1 MCGLIKKLPRDLQP
15 FSVSPK
21 SERVAGEASEDRKME
36 IATFTDKNP
45 MSAPS
50 PIKVSLAGEEE
61 EKKKFDLCFVF
72 PVDQATK
79 SFNGEGQRIVKAI
92 IKSGFQT
99 FIYYSIQQ
107 DEIYVLARASEVILT
122 HFADAIDFKLLL
134 DPEEL
139 KKRANAGDPANGIAA
154 FDIRHEEDVSSIRP
168 YDFIWGEFDD
178 TEDTQNLFWRPPGSS
193 TPFRESV
200 RLKLSLMLLEA
211 PHYKG
216 GAGLSL
222 RTEKKNETMLSYF
235 PLHNQQHVTA
245 LSDEWLNIW
254 SAPWKQPY
262 EEIKNYFGEKIAL
275 YFKFLGHYTTWLII
289 PAIIG
294 LVCQLVVIGTGD
306 FSHPILP
313 FFALLIAIWAVLMLE
328 FWKRE
333 EKFTALQWGMLGFE
347 DTEID
352 RPEFF
357 GEETRSYIDG
367 SMTTYYPPK
376 KRQNLIAQSF
386 TIIGCLALIVLGA
399 VISIY
404 VIRELLY
411 RTAVGDYSQIVASV
425 MNSIQITVFN
435 IIYSQLADHLTEKE
449 NHRTDTSF
457 EDSMIAK
464 LFMFQFVNSYASFF
478 YLGKLCSILP
488 LF

>member
-1 MCGLIKKLPRDLQP
+1 M
-15 FSVSPK
+15 
-21 SERVAGEASEDRKME
+21 
-36 IATFTDKNP
+36 ATAENP
-45 MSAPS
+45 M
-50 PIKVSLAGEEE
+50 V
-61 EKKKFDLCFVF
+61 EKKPQARRGSDMQFNVRHPYDLCFVF
-72 PVDQATK
+72 PVDK
-79 SFNGEGQRIVKAI
+79 SSKGFTPEGEHMVKE
-92 IKSGFQT
+92 IKGAGFLVYQ
-99 FIYYSIQQ
+99 YYSIQQ
-107 DEIYVLARASEVILT
+107 DEIFVLARVDNDILT
-122 HFADAIDFKLLL
+122 QFADTIDYRMLL
-134 DPEEL
+134 DATEVEKRCREGNPE
-139 KKRANAGDPANGIAA
+139 AGIGP
-154 FDIRHEEDVSSIRP
+154 FEIRHEPEVCSLQP
-168 YDFIWGEFDD
+168 YESIWGEYNGDKD
-178 TEDTQNLFWRPPGSS
+178 LQSLFWRPPGYV

-211 PHYKG
+211 PHFKG
-216 GAGLSL
+216 GAGLTL
-222 RTEKKNETMLSYF
+222 RTEKKKGTILSYF
-235 PLHNQQHVTA
+235 PLHNHDKNQS
-245 LSDEWLNIW
+245 LSAQWLTYF
-254 SAPWKQPY
+254 SYPWEQPY

-289 PAIIG
+289 PALLG
-294 LVCQLVVIGTGD
+294 LMCQLVVIGTGD

-333 EKFTALQWGMLGFE
+333 EKFTALRWGMLGFE

-386 TIIGCLALIVLGA
+386 TIIGCLALVVLGA

-425 MNSIQITVFN
+425 MNSIQITIFN
-435 IIYSQLADHLTEKE
+435 VIYSQLADHLTEKE

-478 YLGKLCSILP
+478 YLGKL
-488 LF
+488 LFVPSPSRLIFLL